1 MVKAKRGSGSASK
14 RRGNRKM
21 RTEMHGDST
30 GGGDHARLDARIQ
43 TEIGKHLR
51 AMYEPVLN
59 EPVPAKFMDLL
70 EKLERSTA
78 RKR

>member
-1 MVKAKRGSGSASK
+1 
-14 RRGNRKM
+14 M
-21 RTEMHGDST
+21 RTDIQGDSA
-30 GGGDHARLDARIQ
+30 GGGYARLDARIQ

-51 AMYEPVLN
+51 AVYEPVLN

-70 EKLERSTA
+70 EKLEQSTT